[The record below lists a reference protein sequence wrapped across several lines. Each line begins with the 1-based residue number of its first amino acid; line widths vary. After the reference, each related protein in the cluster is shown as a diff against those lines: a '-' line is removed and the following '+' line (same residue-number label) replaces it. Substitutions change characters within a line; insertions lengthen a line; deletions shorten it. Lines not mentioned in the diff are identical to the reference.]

1 MTSPQ
6 ESAGKGIEMMW
17 QAANRVDLAAAAAM
31 FESVAVPAGMRR
43 ALKWRSP
50 GVSWQNG

>member
-1 MTSPQ
+1 
-6 ESAGKGIEMMW
+6 MMW
-17 QAANRVDLAAAAAM
+17 QAANRVDLAADAAM
-31 FESVAVPAGMRR
+31 FKSVAMPVGTRR